1 MLGELAERKGKLAT
15 GDVLG
20 ARGNARI
27 YQRFIGKSFRMS
39 LGRSS
44 ELMGS
49 VGAFV
54 GQLQT
59 LSLLVYQFLTPV
71 VDHVPACAKVAAAI
85 HALSL
90 AIPVLVPPVKS
101 LLGSLV
107 TVLVS
112 P

>member
-1 MLGELAERKGKLAT
+1 
-15 GDVLG
+15 
-20 ARGNARI
+20 
-27 YQRFIGKSFRMS
+27 MS

-71 VDHVPACAKVAAAI
+71 VDHVPAYAKVAAAI